1 MFNEFDFIDN
11 LKSEILN
18 HNFNNYEALE
28 EFIFTMLDSEVIYY
42 SDCFD
47 IIKALNFTNFEDSI
61 FGPCN
66 NVTQAAY
73 SARYD
78 LVFNQNSDILDLYN
92 LCDETSNFDDE
103 A

>member
-47 IIKALNFTNFEDSI
+47 IIKALNFTDFENDI
-61 FGPCN
+61 YGTCN

-73 SARYD
+73 CALHD
-78 LVFNQNSDILDLYN
+78 LVFNQNWDILDLYN
-92 LCDETSNFDDE
+92 LCDETSNVDDE